1 MFFGPVNFYIMGY
14 IENNLLP
21 GETVVYKA
29 KIHWIYYLSSYV
41 LMILGIAFIII
52 GVSVNGAAQP
62 WYILAAVAFFW
73 GVIQLGVR
81 LLKKIATEYVVTNR
95 RVILK
100 SGIIKRDALDLVLS
114 KCEGLRITQS
124 LMGQVFNYG
133 SILVTTG
140 EVVNSFDFVAQPSL
154 FRNAITAQIHASQPT
169 QPVQP
174 AQPAQPVQPTQDQQ

>member
-1 MFFGPVNFYIMGY
+1 M
-14 IENNLLP
+14 
-21 GETVVYKA
+21 
-29 KIHWIYYLSSYV
+29 
-41 LMILGIAFIII
+41 
-52 GVSVNGAAQP
+52 
-62 WYILAAVAFFW
+62 AFFW

-169 QPVQP
+169 QPVKP
-174 AQPAQPVQPTQDQQ
+174 VQPAQPVQPTQDQQ